1 MYCREMESKLYNVSS
16 ARMHFVRR
24 RTLNLL
30 CFPYISAAH
39 QTYFDI
45 SLNKAILNEMKWNDV
60 ICNVILRY
68 VMLRYVTLRYVKTK
82 LQSVLKSVKEWLSRS
97 YITFIGGCSNSIKG
111 MDRKVQ

>member
-1 MYCREMESKLYNVSS
+1 ME
-16 ARMHFVRR
+16 
-24 RTLNLL
+24 
-30 CFPYISAAH
+30 
-39 QTYFDI
+39 
-45 SLNKAILNEMKWNDV
+45 WNDV

>member
-68 VMLRYVTLRYVKTK
+68 VMLRYVTLRNVTLKPSFSQLLK
-82 LQSVLKSVKEWLSRS
+82 VLKNVCLAVTSILS
-97 YITFIGGCSNSIKG
+97 G
-111 MDRKVQ
+111 V